1 MVITEN
7 QILKTIK
14 IMEEKKARLKPQAE
28 IEVIPEGPIRIKGNI
43 ILSDV
48 RRDIFESPEGEI
60 YLCRC
65 GRSKNKPYCDGS
77 HEK

>member
-1 MVITEN
+1 MN
-7 QILKTIK
+7 KN
-14 IMEEKKARLKPQAE
+14 MEKKKNRFKPQAE
-28 IEVIPEGPIRIKGNI
+28 IEVIPGGPLRIKGNI
-43 ILSDV
+43 IFSDK
-48 RRDIFESPEGEI
+48 RRDIFETPADEI

>member
-1 MVITEN
+1 M
-7 QILKTIK
+7 TIDT
-14 IMEEKKARLKPQAE
+14 MEEKNRPIKPQAE
-28 IEVIPEGPIRIKGNI
+28 IEVIPDGPLRIKGNI

-48 RRDIFESPEGEI
+48 KRDIFMTPADEI

-65 GRSKNKPYCDGS
+65 GRSRNKPFCDGS